1 MPIEF
6 LPPDPRLTGKV
17 KISQFEPSSVSRNNG
32 TADRR
37 DGAKPRIELLAFNE
51 IKLNTERRYLVK
63 GLVPR
68 SGLCVVWGPPKCG
81 KSFWVFDLAMH
92 VALDKAY
99 RGRRVQSG
107 AVVYCAFEGAHGFRA
122 RIEAFRQKFLTENA
136 QPVPFFIES
145 VTLDLVRDHAALIRA
160 IKAELLNGNPT
171 AIILDTLNRSLKGS
185 ESNDEDMTAY
195 IRAADAIREAFG
207 CVVIIVHHCGVDGTR
222 PRGHTSLTGAVDA
235 QLAVKRDGSGNF
247 AVKVEWMKDGPE
259 GDTIYSRLE
268 ALQVGTDEDGEPITS
283 CVVMPVDS
291 SLTISPT
298 KKSPRLPKAAQIA
311 LRALAEAVSKQGIV
325 PPASNNIPADV
336 RVVTTEQWRQYAY
349 RMGISTSPE
358 DRAKQQAF
366 KRASEQLNGEYVGF
380 WDNQVWVIK

>member
-1 MPIEF
+1 
-6 LPPDPRLTGKV
+6 
-17 KISQFEPSSVSRNNG
+17 
-32 TADRR
+32 
-37 DGAKPRIELLAFNE
+37 
-51 IKLNTERRYLVK
+51 
-63 GLVPR
+63 
-68 SGLCVVWGPPKCG
+68 
-81 KSFWVFDLAMH
+81 MH

-136 QPVPFFIES
+136 QPVPFFIKS